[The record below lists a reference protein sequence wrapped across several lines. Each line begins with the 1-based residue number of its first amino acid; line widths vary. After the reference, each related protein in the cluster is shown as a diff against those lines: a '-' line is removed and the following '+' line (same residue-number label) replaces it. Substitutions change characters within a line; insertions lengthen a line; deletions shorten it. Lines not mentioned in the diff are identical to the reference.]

1 MIERFEDS
9 QHNSPTSKWR
19 INFVQDWP
27 VQQRSGFLPSD
38 LADISPGKS
47 SVHRTFRFHPRP
59 GRGGPGWLPRHH
71 GEVCYIKL
79 KLINFQFIYL
89 NVTRNSL
96 THINENQKL
105 DLKSCCI
112 DIVHLQFYMYTIRSN
127 QINTKNLNDFLFLL
141 EKEKLIK
148 SQSCRQFQIWF
159 WKITPEYYKFST
171 FFRNRF
177 WILFCYQTTGR

>member
-1 MIERFEDS
+1 MKDKLCSGLTR
-9 QHNSPTSKWR
+9 PTEIW
-19 INFVQDWP
+19 IP
-27 VQQRSGFLPSD
+27 
-38 LADISPGKS
+38 
-47 SVHRTFRFHPRP
+47 TFRP
-59 GRGGPGWLPRHH
+59 GRHFSRKIVSSSNISISSETWPWRTRVTPPSSWRSML
-71 GEVCYIKL
+71 KL

-148 SQSCRQFQIWF
+148 SQSCRHFQIWF

-177 WILFCYQTTGR
+177 WILFCYQTTGRLLDS